1 MYCVSACTTVSGS
14 VYASS
19 FSSLSSYHDNS
30 QQSLDY
36 DVDRAVK
43 EAMKG
48 LKSVGDDARNIQ
60 QIYDEVSFNSLRRF
74 TS

>member
-1 MYCVSACTTVSGS
+1 MPAAVRYILWS
-14 VYASS
+14 VPSS
-19 FSSLSSYHDNS
+19 FSSHHNS
-30 QQSLDY
+30 KQSFDY

-74 TS
+74 YF